1 MFKISRR
8 LLLFATKSGK
18 NEKILVTKTQV
29 VVLVAVQ
36 HFTKSGLE
44 SEPEKTGSVSGH
56 LFGGGAFG
64 LGSNVLRVDLGQQL
78 QQEFVDRLEGLVV
91 ALLREVQEVV
101 HVVVGDRAVGL
112 E

>member
-18 NEKILVTKTQV
+18 KEKNLVTKTQV

-44 SEPEKTGSVSGH
+44 PEPEKSVSGH
-56 LFGGGAFG
+56 LFGRGAFG

-78 QQEFVDRLEGLVV
+78 HQEFVDRLEGLVV